1 MGDCYIVRRGGFG
14 AANKLPAFTYTGKYL
29 IRDNGN
35 GNWFIALLTSGVLR
49 FRNSVS
55 TMDMFILGAGGAGA
69 NTGGTAVGGGG
80 YYLTVEGIAAERN
93 IDYSI
98 VIGAGGDELA
108 EDGGFTSAFGQQV
121 EGGKGATAG
130 APKSASCRVT
140 SYTGETGKN
149 VYYYPNLSADR
160 QSVGNGYQTVQLA
173 YPLVTA
179 THENGLTMYAAAS
192 GGYYLCAVSAVLSIA
207 YGAGANGEGAPETQI
222 FGNGD
227 TVGGPGGTGAEARNG
242 QGGGSVNIVAGSGLV
257 VLRNS
262 ASVLSDTSAL
272 DAAVLGLM
280 KLV

>member
-1 MGDCYIVRRGGFG
+1 MADCYIVRRGGFG
-14 AANKLPAFTYTGKYL
+14 ASNKLPAFSYTGKYL

-49 FRNSVS
+49 FGNRVG
-55 TMDMFILGAGGAGA
+55 TMDVFMLGAGGAGA

-80 YYLTVEGIAAERN
+80 YYRTLTGVSAERN
-93 IDYSI
+93 VDYSV

-108 EDGGFTSAFGQQV
+108 ENGGYTSIFGEQV
-121 EGGKGATAG
+121 EGGKGAVAG
-130 APKSASCRVT
+130 APKSASCRVV
-140 SYTGETGKN
+140 SDTGETGKN
-149 VYYYPNLSADR
+149 VYYYSDLSALR
-160 QSVGNGYQTVQLA
+160 SSIGNGYQTVQLV

-179 THENGLTMYAAAS
+179 VHENGYVLYKAAN
-192 GGYYLCAVSAVLSIA
+192 GGYYQCRVDTIVSIA
-207 YGAGANGEGAPETQI
+207 YGAGTNGAGAPETQI

-262 ASVLSDTSAL
+262 AAVITDTAAL
-272 DAAVLGLM
+272 DAAVLDLM